1 MCVSV
6 CVHVYVCAGTALLS
20 VYESSTLEL
29 WTRTLYDAID
39 GEQPPEALLFFF
51 SIVFFLVILVQE
63 SIFLVVI
70 IESFAAVRSE
80 SYIAKKKIK
89 EGPNQVTCM

>member
-1 MCVSV
+1 MSV
-6 CVHVYVCAGTALLS
+6 YVHVNSGIALLS

-39 GEQPPEALLFFF
+39 GEQPIEALLFFF

-80 SYIAKKKIK
+80 SYIKRKKIK